1 MTAKRR
7 SPQKSGTGRARAAGR
22 KRTGS
27 ERRART
33 RASGTAPERSKVA
46 PEDVEAARRF
56 VSRAIR
62 RLNVLETVIMGA
74 AVIIALLGGWLGALL
89 AHNALGLP
97 LRTTWMVLSVLLFV
111 VPAALAWTMD
121 RRKRREERKQADADA
136 RDNRGGGHDG

>member
-7 SPQKSGTGRARAAGR
+7 SPPKSGTGRARPTGR
-22 KRTGS
+22 KGTGG

>member
-7 SPQKSGTGRARAAGR
+7 SPQKSGT
-22 KRTGS
+22 
-27 ERRART
+27 RRART
-33 RASGTAPERSKVA
+33 AGRKGAGGARLARKRASGTVPERSKVA

-56 VSRAIR
+56 VARAIR
-62 RLNVLETVIMGA
+62 RLNMLETVIMGA
-74 AVIIALLGGWLGALL
+74 AVIIALVGGWLGALL

-121 RRKRREERKQADADA
+121 RRKRREERKKADADA